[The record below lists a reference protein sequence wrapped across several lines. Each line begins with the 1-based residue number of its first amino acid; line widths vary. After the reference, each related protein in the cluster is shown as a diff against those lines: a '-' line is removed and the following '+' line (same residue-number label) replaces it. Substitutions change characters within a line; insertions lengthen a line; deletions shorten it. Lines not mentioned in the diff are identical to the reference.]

1 MLNCHFNTDLQSLT
15 FSLVYIQYNKHY
27 NGNEENA
34 SFIMHGSST
43 NSILDVICA
52 KTRMIE
58 FIAGTVHIIQYST
71 VQYSTVQYSRVGG
84 FWSFSNF
91 R

>member
-1 MLNCHFNTDLQSLT
+1 MLNCHFNTELQSLT

-71 VQYSTVQYSRVGG
+71 VFGL
-84 FWSFSNF
+84 F
-91 R
+91 RIFVRWCYT

>member
-1 MLNCHFNTDLQSLT
+1 MLNCHFNTDLQALT

-58 FIAGTVHIIQYST
+58 FIAGTMEEYMERPR
-71 VQYSTVQYSRVGG
+71 VQLLSQIMT
-84 FWSFSNF
+84 
-91 R
+91 